1 LAHPQTPFILHSSF
15 FIFNFLI
22 PLTLSSRLPG
32 YSSRLQLVSCSLHL
46 ASCIFCLFALS
57 SVHNCL
63 FMKSDY
69 EIAQESTIRPI
80 TDIAAAMGIPAEM
93 LVPYGHHKAKIN
105 ITAFDEAK
113 IAASKLVLVTAIT
126 PTKAGI
132 GKTTTSIGLADG
144 LRKLGKRSVLALR
157 EPSLG
162 PCFGMKGGAAGG
174 GYSQVI
180 PMEEINLHFTGDFH
194 ALTAANNSLAAL
206 IDNYRFY
213 NRGKPEGIK
222 TVLLKRCLDVND
234 RVLRKIVTALDGPNN
249 GIPSETGFVITPAS
263 ELMAML
269 CLAEGL
275 EDLRKRIDEMLLG
288 FTFAGEPFTT
298 RNLGVTGAITAL
310 LKDALQPNL
319 VQTLEGTPAM
329 VHGGPF
335 ANIAHGCNSIM
346 ATKTALQFGEYVV
359 TEAGFASDLG
369 AEKFFNIKCRQ
380 GKLQPAMSVLVA
392 SSQALKLN
400 GGIAED
406 KMKLPDA
413 AALTR
418 GLQNLEK
425 HIAIL
430 QSFNQRVLVVLNKH
444 GFDAQE
450 EIDLLRNWCLTKGV
464 AFAVND
470 GFARGGEGAREM
482 AQAVVDIC
490 ETPPTPLQH
499 TYDLTDDIE
508 TKMRKI
514 VQKIYG
520 GKDVVLYKKAQ
531 EMLKRIKKSGLE
543 HLPVCMAKTQYSFTD
558 DAAVS
563 GLDGDFKIDVDDLVI
578 SRGAGFIVAVCGEMM
593 RMPGLPKIPQAN
605 FIDVVDGKIIGVS

>member
-1 LAHPQTPFILHSSF
+1 MAIWFDKQIE
-15 FIFNFLI
+15 
-22 PLTLSSRLPG
+22 
-32 YSSRLQLVSCSLHL
+32 
-46 ASCIFCLFALS
+46 
-57 SVHNCL
+57 
-63 FMKSDY
+63 MKSDY
-69 EIAQESTIRPI
+69 QIAQETPMQPI
-80 TDIAAAMGIPAEM
+80 TSIATNMGLPEEL
-93 LVPYGHHKAKIN
+93 LVPYGHYKAKIN
-105 ITAFDEAK
+105 VSSFDESK
-113 IAASKLVLVTAIT
+113 IAASKLILVTAIT

-144 LRKLGKRSVLALR
+144 LRKLNKNVVLALR

-194 ALTAANNSLAAL
+194 AVSAANNTLSAL
-206 IDNYRFY
+206 MDNYRFY

-222 TVLLKRCLDVND
+222 TVLLKRCIDVND

-263 ELMAML
+263 ELMAVL

-275 EDLRKRIDEMLLG
+275 EDLRKSIDEMLLG

-298 RNLGVTGAITAL
+298 SNLGVTGAITAL
-310 LKDALQPNL
+310 LKDAILPNL
-319 VQTLEGTPAM
+319 VQTLEGCPAII
-329 VHGGPF
+329 HGGPF

-346 ATKTALQFGEYVV
+346 ATKTAMQYGDYVI

-369 AEKFFNIKCRQ
+369 AEKFFNIKCRKA
-380 GKLQPAMSVLVA
+380 GLQPAMSVLVA
-392 SSQALKLN
+392 TSQALKLS
-400 GGIAED
+400 GGIDES
-406 KMKLPDA
+406 KMMLPDVN
-413 AALTR
+413 ALTK

-430 QSFNQRVLVVLNKH
+430 KSFKQKILVVLNRYQ
-444 GFDAQE
+444 FDTDE
-450 EIDLLRNWCLTKGV
+450 EIEFMRNWCSKKEV
-464 AFAVND
+464 SFAVNNA
-470 GFARGGEGAREM
+470 FAKGGEGAVEM
-482 AQAVVDIC
+482 AEAVVEIC
-490 ETPPTPLQH
+490 KNPSPPVNF

-508 TKMRKI
+508 TKIRKI
-514 VQKIYG
+514 VRTIYG
-520 GKDVVLYKKAQ
+520 GTDVVLYKKAQ
-531 EMLKRIKKSGLE
+531 DMIKKIKKLGLE

-563 GLDGDFKIDVDDLVI
+563 GLDGNFKIDVDDLVI

-605 FIDVVDGKIIGVS
+605 FIDVVNGKIIGVS

>member
-1 LAHPQTPFILHSSF
+1 
-15 FIFNFLI
+15 
-22 PLTLSSRLPG
+22 
-32 YSSRLQLVSCSLHL
+32 
-46 ASCIFCLFALS
+46 
-57 SVHNCL
+57 
-63 FMKSDY
+63 MKSDY
-69 EIAQESTIRPI
+69 EIAQEKPMQLI
-80 TDIAAAMGIPAEM
+80 TSIAKGMGIPEDI
-93 LVPYGHHKAKIN
+93 LVPYGHYKAKLDISK
-105 ITAFDEAK
+105 FDEER
-113 IAASKLVLVTAIT
+113 IAASKLILVTAIT

-144 LRKLGKRSVLALR
+144 LKKLNKKVVLALR

-162 PCFGMKGGAAGG
+162 PCLGMKGGAAGG
-174 GYSQVI
+174 GYSQVV

-194 ALTAANNSLAAL
+194 AITAANNTLASLM
-206 IDNYRFY
+206 DNFRFY

-275 EDLRKRIDEMLLG
+275 EDLRQRIDDMLLG
-288 FTFAGEPFTT
+288 FTFAGDPFTT
-298 RNLGVTGAITAL
+298 KQLGVTGAITAL
-310 LKDALQPNL
+310 LKDALLPNL
-319 VQTLEGTPAM
+319 VQTLEGCPAI

-346 ATKTALQFGEYVV
+346 ATKTAMQFGDYVI

-369 AEKFFNIKCRQ
+369 AEKFFNIKCRKA
-380 GKLQPAMSVLVA
+380 GLQPAMSVLVA
-392 SSQALKLN
+392 TSQALKLS
-400 GGIAED
+400 GGIKED
-406 KMKLPDA
+406 KMMLPDMN
-413 AALTR
+413 ALAK
-418 GLQNLEK
+418 GLNNMEK

-430 QSFNQRVLVVLNKH
+430 KTFHQKVLVVLNRYH
-444 GFDAQE
+444 FDTEE
-450 EIDLLRNWCLTKGV
+450 EIDFMRNWCSKKGA
-464 AFAVND
+464 AFAVNES
-470 GFARGGEGAREM
+470 FSNGGEGAKDM

-490 ETPPTPLQH
+490 NEPSPPLH
-499 TYDLTDDIE
+499 FTYELTDDVE
-508 TKMRKI
+508 TKIRKI
-514 VQKIYG
+514 VTKIYG

-531 EMLKRIKKSGLE
+531 EMIKKIKKLGLE

-605 FIDVVDGKIIGVS
+605 FIDVVNGKIIGIS